1 MRTKN
6 TNGELFDYIPLTSP
20 NLIGDTMAT
29 PRGLLYRKHSCFT
42 TVFMDSSYL
51 HANIAS
57 LIQLPSHR
65 TLTEPQHFGFFADFI
80 GTPTTPKNCHYT
92 WCLPRKKRLNQFVKV
107 CFSTLSNYIQY
118 PAPSFSKKK
127 VYIMIKSRTP
137 CGHGHRPPSLFL
149 PRGEFGFTNIQ
160 RERFGQAVLNRCGR
174 IVHDLEPRI
183 SWDVDFRWEPSKPE
197 TQGMSREIV
206 LGVL

>member
-127 VYIMIKSRTP
+127 GLYHDKVSYPLWSRS
-137 CGHGHRPPSLFL
+137 PSTVPIPASWGIWFHKH
-149 PRGEFGFTNIQ
+149 PAGKVWASG
-160 RERFGQAVLNRCGR
+160 
-174 IVHDLEPRI
+174 LE
-183 SWDVDFRWEPSKPE
+183 
-197 TQGMSREIV
+197 
-206 LGVL
+206 